1 MLYLS
6 PPPLLPPPAS
16 SIERKARY
24 QSEGL
29 KGNDDPLRTPKGQIY
44 WKPAMDLTL
53 LLLKNVYHTA
63 ANNID
68 ETLLQ
73 TQDEQFIIL

>member
-1 MLYLS
+1 
-6 PPPLLPPPAS
+6 
-16 SIERKARY
+16 
-24 QSEGL
+24 
-29 KGNDDPLRTPKGQIY
+29 
-44 WKPAMDLTL
+44 MDLTL
-53 LLLKNVYHTA
+53 LWLKNVYRTA

>member
-1 MLYLS
+1 
-6 PPPLLPPPAS
+6 
-16 SIERKARY
+16 
-24 QSEGL
+24 
-29 KGNDDPLRTPKGQIY
+29 
-44 WKPAMDLTL
+44 MDLTL
-53 LLLKNVYHTA
+53 LWLKNVYHIA

>member
-1 MLYLS
+1 
-6 PPPLLPPPAS
+6 
-16 SIERKARY
+16 
-24 QSEGL
+24 
-29 KGNDDPLRTPKGQIY
+29 
-44 WKPAMDLTL
+44 MDLTL

>member
-1 MLYLS
+1 
-6 PPPLLPPPAS
+6 
-16 SIERKARY
+16 
-24 QSEGL
+24 
-29 KGNDDPLRTPKGQIY
+29 
-44 WKPAMDLTL
+44 MDLTL

-73 TQDEQFIIL
+73 TQDNSL